1 MYQRKSFLKV
11 KDSDI
16 FYRYLN
22 FKFYFSSVSRRE
34 IFIDRIEKYISEEET
49 KFMNRYNIHLVDFAV
64 VFAFSLYS
72 KIEKRGFKVEELLD
86 ERTVKRTYEDIPYF
100 TIYRYRWRK
109 WLKIQLSSGAKKTK
123 KF

>member
-100 TIYRYRWRK
+100 TIYRYR
-109 WLKIQLSSGAKKTK
+109 
-123 KF
+123 